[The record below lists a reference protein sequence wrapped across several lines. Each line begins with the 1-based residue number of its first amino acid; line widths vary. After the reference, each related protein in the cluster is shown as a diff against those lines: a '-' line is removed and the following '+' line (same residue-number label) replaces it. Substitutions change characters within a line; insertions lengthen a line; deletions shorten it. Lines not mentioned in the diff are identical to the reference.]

1 MFDSCHVV
9 KWSFLTLFFTAS
21 TTPDRLEGPRTWP
34 NLRGNGT
41 LLPLFTNLLSSDFLS
56 KFRCHPRIKFFWYF
70 SSENEKIFFA
80 LRLSEAREKGWNLF
94 CDHIFDGLADC
105 VFSLR
110 SLWNLGRLWHPTTYA
125 YQAFVYS
132 YGNRIFMV
140 FIGSEPIRGESGTC
154 WVRFPLFYNDRIK
167 IPAVKYTSE

>member
-1 MFDSCHVV
+1 MT
-9 KWSFLTLFFTAS
+9 KPTRKRYSFAPIYKSTLKRLFEQISVPS
-21 TTPDRLEGPRTWP
+21 TDQI
-34 NLRGNGT
+34 
-41 LLPLFTNLLSSDFLS
+41 FL
-56 KFRCHPRIKFFWYF
+56 
-70 SSENEKIFFA
+70 IFFIGKRKNIFRA
-80 LRLSEAREKGWNLF
+80 SSKRSPKKRVNLF

-110 SLWNLGRLWHPTTYA
+110 SLWNLGSLWHPTTYA